1 MELNMEL
8 NRFIFNFEMWG
19 DNLYGVA
26 ACLRAD
32 RYLITPVCQFKAPT
46 QQLEKQE
53 LFIWKFPWAQVKS
66 FLIYVGQ

>member
-26 ACLRAD
+26 ACTEMVRLK
-32 RYLITPVCQFKAPT
+32 TSS
-46 QQLEKQE
+46 
-53 LFIWKFPWAQVKS
+53 QV
-66 FLIYVGQ
+66 F